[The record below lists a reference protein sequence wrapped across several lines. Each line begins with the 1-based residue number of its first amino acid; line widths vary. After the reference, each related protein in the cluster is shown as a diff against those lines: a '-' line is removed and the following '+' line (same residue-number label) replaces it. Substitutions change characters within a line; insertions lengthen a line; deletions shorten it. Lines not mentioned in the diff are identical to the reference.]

1 MKHNPT
7 DSLSL
12 EQITEVLDLFKDG
25 ITLSEIAKETGIG
38 LDIVS
43 NIVSMECEDV
53 SAENEDS
60 ESDDDGLPI
69 SESEW
74 FRWNSPRINPG

>member
-12 EQITEVLDLFKDG
+12 EQITEVLDLFEDG

-43 NIVSMECEDV
+43 NIVSMECEDTNGDDV
-53 SAENEDS
+53 EPD
-60 ESDDDGLPI
+60 SDDDGLPI

-74 FRWNSPRINPG
+74 FRWNSPRINPD